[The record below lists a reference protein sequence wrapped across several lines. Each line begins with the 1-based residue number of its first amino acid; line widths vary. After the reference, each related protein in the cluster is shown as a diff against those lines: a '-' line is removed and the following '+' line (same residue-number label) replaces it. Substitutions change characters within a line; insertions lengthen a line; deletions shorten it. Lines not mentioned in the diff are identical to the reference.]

1 MNNAEE
7 ARWTTRDELLY
18 LKNIGKTLDLG
29 ARKATQKDVLNGY
42 IKGMKKRAKNQ
53 GNNLSVDTKH
63 CIKEAYLML
72 SELR

>member
-29 ARKATQKDVLNGY
+29 SRKATQKDMLKGY
-42 IKGMKKRAKNQ
+42 IKGLKKRFKTHGDSLAI
-53 GNNLSVDTKH
+53 DTGH

-72 SELR
+72 SDLK

>member
-29 ARKATQKDVLNGY
+29 ARKATQNDVLNVY
-42 IKGMKKRAKNQ
+42 IKGIKKRVKCK
-53 GNNLSVDTKH
+53 GDKLSIDTKH
-63 CIKEAYLML
+63 CIKEAYLMQ
-72 SELR
+72 SELM